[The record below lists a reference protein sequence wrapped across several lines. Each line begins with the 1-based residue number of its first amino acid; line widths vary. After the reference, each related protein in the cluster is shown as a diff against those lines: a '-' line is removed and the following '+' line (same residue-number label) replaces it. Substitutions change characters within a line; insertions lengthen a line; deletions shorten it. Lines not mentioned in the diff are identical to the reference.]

1 MGRRAEDAVPDA
13 ARIIAAAASLREAA
27 AVGADRIPDDVRRQV
42 ETAADRADERTS
54 LSALHTVVAL
64 AGVTGGGKSSI
75 FNAFAGGD
83 VAETGVRRPIT
94 SQTQA
99 AVWGSELAGD
109 LLDWLDV
116 PRRHRVDAAPDDPLS
131 GLVLL
136 DLPDFDSRVTTNRAE
151 ADRILERADLFVWV
165 TDPQK
170 YADAVMHDD
179 YVAPRAAASEST
191 VVVLNH
197 MDTVAPDDAR
207 AIEQDLLRLLRD
219 DGVANPRVVLT
230 SAITGAGLDE
240 LRAIVAEVVGARHAA
255 LFRLRGDLRQAAGAL
270 DQTVAE
276 IDPTLGQDT
285 RNRLTE
291 ALLGAAGVDA
301 VLDAVEADHRRRALG
316 HTGWVFTRWF
326 RHLRADPLRRL
337 RLNRGRPEGT
347 DEARRELEML
357 VARTSLPEPTP
368 AARAAVDLAVRRVG
382 ETGAEGLP
390 HRWADAVRDT
400 AMASADDGLRD
411 ALDRAVAAEPLG
423 VRVPIWW
430 RAAGV
435 LQWVFGALVVGGIAW
450 YAVLA
455 LLDLLRFDTG
465 DVARFGV
472 VPYPFIMI
480 VAGVILGVVLASVA
494 RALAG
499 VGARRRRRRIR
510 RRLSDAVARVGQAH
524 VIAPVEAVI
533 ADHARVRELTRAALG

>member
-1 MGRRAEDAVPDA
+1 M
-13 ARIIAAAASLREAA
+13 
-27 AVGADRIPDDVRRQV
+27 GADRIPDDVRRQV

-94 SQTQA
+94 YQTQA

-116 PRRHRVDAAPDDPLS
+116 PASPCRPAPDDPPPAS
-131 GLVLL
+131 CCSICRTSI
-136 DLPDFDSRVTTNRAE
+136 SRHDECAE

-165 TDPQK
+165 TDP
-170 YADAVMHDD
+170 
-179 YVAPRAAASEST
+179 RST
-191 VVVLNH
+191 PTPCTTTTWLPARLPANRPWWCQPQ
-197 MDTVAPDDAR
+197 DTVAPDDAW
-207 AIEQDLLRLLRD
+207 AIMDLLRPGRRRR
-219 DGVANPRVVLT
+219 NPRGPHLGDHRRG
-230 SAITGAGLDE
+230 SDE
-240 LRAIVAEVVGARHAA
+240 LRPSAEVVGAATPRVPSRATCG
-255 LFRLRGDLRQAAGAL
+255 RQRGRSADGCGR
-270 DQTVAE
+270 
-276 IDPTLGQDT
+276 DPVLGQDT
-285 RNRLTE
+285 GTAHRSASGRRRR
-291 ALLGAAGVDA
+291 GCRP
-301 VLDAVEADHRRRALG
+301 DAVEADHRRRALG
-316 HTGWVFTRWF
+316 HTGWCSHVGSGTFALIRSAGTK
-326 RHLRADPLRRL
+326 LPGAA
-337 RLNRGRPEGT
+337 GGT

-472 VPYPFIMI
+472 VRTRSHDRRS
-480 VAGVILGVVLASVA
+480 ILRRVRPVA
-494 RALAG
+494 RAVAG

-510 RRLSDAVARVGQAH
+510 RRLSDAVARRPGARHVGGGG
-524 VIAPVEAVI
+524 I